1 MRLKDKVAIITG
13 AANGMGEAD
22 ARLFVREGASVVLTD
37 LDEVRGRKV
46 AEDIGRDGGVAAFLR
61 CNAASKDDW
70 QALLDHTC
78 ATFGRIDIVVNN
90 AGISASAVKP
100 SDLDAWDYILDVNAK
115 SCYLG
120 TQMAGDLMKKAGRGA
135 IVNMS
140 SIYGLVGGP
149 TGHPGY
155 HASKAA
161 IGNMTKAM
169 AARLAPYGVRVNSV
183 HPGFMTV
190 MTSATP
196 EYGTKNRGAYSAMGR
211 IGQPI
216 EAAHAVCFLASDEA
230 SYITG
235 AELVVDGGALCYRGA
250 SPTAV

>member
-1 MRLKDKVAIITG
+1 MRLKDKIAIITG

-22 ARLFVREGASVVLTD
+22 ARLFVREGASVLLTD
-37 LDEVRGRKV
+37 LDEGRGRNV
-46 AEDIGRDGGVAAFLR
+46 AENIRRDGGVADFLR
-61 CNAASKDDW
+61 CDAASRGDW

-90 AGISASAVKP
+90 AGISASAVNP
-100 SDLDAWDYILDVNAK
+100 SDLDAWDHLLDVNAK

-161 IGNMTKAM
+161 IANMTKAM
-169 AARLAPYGVRVNSV
+169 AARLAPHGVRVNSV
-183 HPGFMTV
+183 HPGFIDT
-190 MTSATP
+190 
-196 EYGTKNRGAYSAMGR
+196 AMLRDDVGLADPGLRQAAGERIPNGR
-211 IGQPI
+211 L
-216 EAAHAVCFLASDEA
+216 AAAEDVAKLVLYLASDDSA
-230 SYITG
+230 YSTG
-235 AELVVDGGALCYRGA
+235 SEFVVDGGL
-250 SPTAV
+250 TARI